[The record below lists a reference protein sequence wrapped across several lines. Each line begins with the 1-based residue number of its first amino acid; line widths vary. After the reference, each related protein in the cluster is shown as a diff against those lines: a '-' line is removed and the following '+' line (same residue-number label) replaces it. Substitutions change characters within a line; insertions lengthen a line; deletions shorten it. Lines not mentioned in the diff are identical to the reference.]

1 MPDSHPFS
9 DHIRSFYEQYDEASR
24 LTTDFKLEFART
36 QEILTRY
43 LPAPPAVILD
53 VGGGPGVYACWLA
66 GQGYDVH
73 LIDPMPSH
81 VEQARQASERQPEH
95 PIASVGVG
103 DARDL
108 AFGDAWADVV
118 LMLGPLY
125 HLTER
130 QDRLTALREARRV
143 LKEGGLMVA
152 AVISR
157 YASMLDGLFRNLFDD
172 PVFEDIVRQDLRDGR
187 HHNPT
192 SDLIYF
198 TDAYFHRIDEV
209 EAEIV
214 EAGFAYEQTLAVEGP
229 GWLLPDFEARWSDE
243 DRRKQLLDLLRSVE
257 RERSL
262 LGVSAHLLGIART

>member
-1 MPDSHPFS
+1 MPYFFS
-9 DHIRSFYEQYDEASR
+9 KHIRSFYEQYDEASR

-43 LPAPPAVILD
+43 LPEPPVVVLD

-66 GQGYDVH
+66 GQGYEVH
-73 LIDPMPSH
+73 LVDPVPRH

-95 PIASVGVG
+95 PIASAEVG

-108 AFGDAWADVV
+108 AFEDGVADVV
-118 LMLGPLY
+118 LVLGPLY

-130 QDRLTALREARRV
+130 EDRLTALREARRV
-143 LKEGGLMVA
+143 LKDSGLLVA
-152 AVISR
+152 AFISR
-157 YASMLDGLFRNLFDD
+157 FASMLDGFFRNLFDD
-172 PVFEDIVRQDLRDGR
+172 PVFGDIVRQDLNTGR

-192 SDLIYF
+192 EDLVYF
-198 TDAYFHRIDEV
+198 TDAYLHHIDEI

-229 GWLLPDFEARWSDE
+229 GWLLPDFEAWWDDA
-243 DRRKQLLDLLRSVE
+243 DRRKRLLDLMRRVE
-257 RERSL
+257 AERSL
-262 LGVSAHLLGIART
+262 LGVSGHLLGIARK